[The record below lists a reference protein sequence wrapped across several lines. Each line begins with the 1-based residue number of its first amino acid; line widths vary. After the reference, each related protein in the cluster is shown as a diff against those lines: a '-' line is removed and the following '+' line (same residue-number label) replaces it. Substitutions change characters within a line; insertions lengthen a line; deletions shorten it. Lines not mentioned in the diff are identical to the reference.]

1 MAQSRQTDQRLQARI
16 RTLFDEARLPVDV
29 DVVDGVV
36 HLVGRVDS
44 PRLHQAAIDLVE
56 GLPGLSGIDDQI
68 DYEVIAPD
76 MATEPLDDDE
86 QFGYADEE
94 ALDDDI
100 SDTDPTFMEEVSTRD
115 FQEVIEE
122 GGVWFPPTDPV
133 VEPSTGPQEL
143 GVVGGFQPT
152 SMEEDT
158 DVEEDEAFEQGV
170 PLGDGDR
177 VMVRDDDEIRDD
189 VMRELHEDAETIDL
203 RLDVQVINGIVYLR
217 GRVPTVEDAESA
229 EAVASRVPGI
239 VEVRD
244 LTEVEDLE

>member
-100 SDTDPTFMEEVSTRD
+100 SDTDPTFMEEVSTR
-115 FQEVIEE
+115 
-122 GGVWFPPTDPV
+122 
-133 VEPSTGPQEL
+133 
-143 GVVGGFQPT
+143 
-152 SMEEDT
+152 
-158 DVEEDEAFEQGV
+158 
-170 PLGDGDR
+170 
-177 VMVRDDDEIRDD
+177 
-189 VMRELHEDAETIDL
+189 
-203 RLDVQVINGIVYLR
+203 
-217 GRVPTVEDAESA
+217 
-229 EAVASRVPGI
+229 
-239 VEVRD
+239 
-244 LTEVEDLE
+244 